1 MLLKGDISIHAP
13 NSQGWGFRTTQKQL
27 SRCVLGV

>member
-1 MLLKGDISIHAP
+1 MLLKGDISIDAP
-13 NSQGWGFRTTQKQL
+13 KRQGWDFRTTPQQL